1 MDKEIITKIGNT
13 EVKHTES
20 RIILNAKKKIT
31 FEKANA

>member
-20 RIILNAKKKIT
+20 RIILNAKKIT